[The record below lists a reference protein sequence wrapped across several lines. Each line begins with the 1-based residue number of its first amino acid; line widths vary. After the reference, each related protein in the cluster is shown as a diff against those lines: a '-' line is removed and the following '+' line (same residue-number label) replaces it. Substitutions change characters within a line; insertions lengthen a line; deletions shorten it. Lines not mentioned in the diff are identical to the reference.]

1 MDGVG
6 HVSSNG
12 GGAIKLEP
20 KSRRSQDGVIF
31 VGCSNRRDAID
42 PAVRSAEECYFVGS
56 LCVLKAPLLRLIGS
70 RFRHDDLLIYCFCTC
85 I

>member
-12 GGAIKLEP
+12 GGAIKLER
-20 KSRRSQDGVIF
+20 KSRRSQDGVVF

-42 PAVRSAEECYFVGS
+42 PAVRSAGDTS
-56 LCVLKAPLLRLIGS
+56 LGQPMCSGQLAEPR
-70 RFRHDDLLIYCFCTC
+70 
-85 I
+85 